1 MNHSH
6 AQGNWI
12 QNIMKSH
19 QVPFLELV
27 KSLDQA
33 FSLRLERKIVAAYDP
48 CCRSVL
54 PCFLDD
60 RFRIAVNICGLTFF
74 QDWCPKSSL
83 FVTC

>member
-1 MNHSH
+1 MNRSH

-33 FSLRLERKIVAAYDP
+33 FSLRLERKIVAAYDS

-54 PCFLDD
+54 PCFHIAYH
-60 RFRIAVNICGLTFF
+60 RFRAFYDHLQQQRRVKVG
-74 QDWCPKSSL
+74 K
-83 FVTC
+83 